1 MCDGAAFRRPS
12 TCNQSQNMSAT
23 CPRKSLVLTLL
34 IVQAGLAFSQ
44 TPPKEPKGT
53 TLVLKGYSGQAQV
66 LQVNGKSYVEI
77 ESLAR
82 LTNGSLSFQPNQI
95 TLTLAA
101 PAAGSAP
108 ANPAATTALS
118 KQFQAAA
125 IEELSLIRE
134 WRAALLNAIE
144 NNYPVTEDWAA
155 AYRRTTRSKLTLA
168 GAAASRDS
176 DREVFALVTNEFNNM
191 KKLNDQYVAM
201 HKDLAYISPDS
212 LDNDALNQQVLNCAR
227 ELASLAAGGQSQD
240 VPVCH

>member
-1 MCDGAAFRRPS
+1 
-12 TCNQSQNMSAT
+12 MSAT

-44 TPPKEPKGT
+44 TPRRNQRNNVGT
-53 TLVLKGYSGQAQV
+53 EG
-66 LQVNGKSYVEI
+66 LQRAGAGASVDGKSYVEI

-155 AYRRTTRSKLTLA
+155 AYRRNTRSKLTLA
-168 GAAASRDS
+168 GAAASEIPTGRFLPWS
-176 DREVFALVTNEFNNM
+176 RTSST
-191 KKLNDQYVAM
+191 
-201 HKDLAYISPDS
+201 I
-212 LDNDALNQQVLNCAR
+212 
-227 ELASLAAGGQSQD
+227 
-240 VPVCH
+240 